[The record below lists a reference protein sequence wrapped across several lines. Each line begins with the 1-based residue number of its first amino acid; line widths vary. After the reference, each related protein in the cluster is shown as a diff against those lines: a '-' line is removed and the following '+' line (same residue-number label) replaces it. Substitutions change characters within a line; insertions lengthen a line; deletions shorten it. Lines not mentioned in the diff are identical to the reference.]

1 MIINRYPYTYA
12 ADYLRIIMNET
23 IGLSLSRAEAA
34 CIRNRISKAVGIDDE
49 EVAIK
54 MADAYLLGELQ

>member
-12 ADYLRIIMNET
+12 ADHLRIVMNED
-23 IGLSLSRAEAA
+23 IGLHLSRAESSR
-34 CIRNRISKAVGIDDE
+34 IRHRISEAIGIDDE

-54 MADAYLLGELQ
+54 MADTYLLGDLQ